1 MAGWTGLLRLAV
13 ADRNGKTVPNRV
25 YFEGALK
32 VMRPIYHQA
41 SGQVCYY
48 LLNPGGGYI
57 DGDRYRME
65 ITAEKQARLTLT
77 TQSAT
82 KVYRTPRHHVYQEA
96 EFHLKEGS
104 YLEYLPDPLIAYQQ
118 ARFMQKTV
126 VRMDRTSTLFY
137 SDILTPGWS
146 PEDRD
151 FSYEQL
157 RLITEIY
164 VGDELAVY
172 DHIKLQPAHQKMDAL
187 GSMEGYTHLGSIL
200 AVRGD
205 ITQDL
210 VNRLYQEVAEAEVEC
225 RIGISRLPI
234 GGFTVRILAN
244 QTQAVERIIERC
256 HHFVSKEWFQTK
268 PSFLRKY

>member
-1 MAGWTGLLRLAV
+1 MSEWTGLLRLAV
-13 ADRNGKTVPNRV
+13 EDRNGKTVPKRV

-32 VMRPIYHQA
+32 VMRPIYHSA
-41 SGQVCYY
+41 SGQACYY
-48 LLNPGGGYI
+48 LLNPGGGYL

-82 KVYRTPRHHVYQEA
+82 KVYKTPKNHVFSET
-96 EFHLKEGS
+96 EVHLKEGS

-118 ARFMQKTV
+118 ARFTQKTV

-146 PEDRD
+146 PEDQD

-164 VGDELAVY
+164 VDDELAVF

-200 AVRGD
+200 AVREN
-205 ITQDL
+205 ITQNF
-210 VNRLYQEVAEAEVEC
+210 VNQLYQEVAESAVDC

-234 GGFTVRILAN
+234 GGFAVRVLAN
-244 QTQAVERIIERC
+244 QTQVVERIIERC
-256 HHFVSKEWFQTK
+256 HHFVCNEWFQTK